1 MKVSSLVDASNNLGR
16 HLVLV
21 PPGTIRCSS
30 GTKAN
35 QQPFGPN
42 TRRRSVRM
50 VPHGVSQYFC
60 WESGVSIRG
69 CGWFQD
75 SAIDHHDDHT
85 YLLGY
90 ANSPKNNLGQLCCLG
105 VVDEQNRLGFYNILL
120 LPCIGHGWFC
130 CYCSSCRCRSGEGK
144 PLFRLCLLVVGEVVC
159 VWNSS
164 VVQMVIGGA
173 SKDVDQTE

>member
-50 VPHGVSQYFC
+50 LPHGVSQYFC

-105 VVDEQNRLGFYNILL
+105 VVDEQNRLGFYNI
-120 LPCIGHGWFC
+120 
-130 CYCSSCRCRSGEGK
+130 
-144 PLFRLCLLVVGEVVC
+144 FRASDMVGSVAIVLLV
-159 VWNSS
+159 
-164 VVQMVIGGA
+164 
-173 SKDVDQTE
+173 DVDLERVNRCSGSASWLLER